1 MRKRGTKDKDQ
12 SIKLIER
19 PIAMYDLFLKGGEVI
34 DPAQN
39 IHRLV
44 DVGLKVCISF

>member
-12 SIKLIER
+12 LTKLMER

-44 DVGLKVCISF
+44 DVGQRYV